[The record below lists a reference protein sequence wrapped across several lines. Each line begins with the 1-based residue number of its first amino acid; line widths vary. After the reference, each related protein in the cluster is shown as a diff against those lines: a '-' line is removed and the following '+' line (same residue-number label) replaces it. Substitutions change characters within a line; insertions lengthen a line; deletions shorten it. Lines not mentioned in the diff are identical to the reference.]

1 MQDMFFFH
9 LKQKSSAGMDDW
21 LGKSRSTGRIQN
33 DEWMVECNRRK
44 HERRCRHRKEIM
56 SRNAV
61 MVRQDYYDGEYAF
74 GMDETSMEW
83 DSTLGNTTTF

>member
-1 MQDMFFFH
+1 
-9 LKQKSSAGMDDW
+9 
-21 LGKSRSTGRIQN
+21 
-33 DEWMVECNRRK
+33 
-44 HERRCRHRKEIM
+44 M